1 MVKIPRPY
9 LRRAK
14 PWVFERP
21 AIAPTDDGTATVDAS
36 VKSTKSR
43 KS

>member
-21 AIAPTDDGTATVDAS
+21 AIAPTDDGTATIVAS
-36 VKSTKSR
+36 VKPTKTR